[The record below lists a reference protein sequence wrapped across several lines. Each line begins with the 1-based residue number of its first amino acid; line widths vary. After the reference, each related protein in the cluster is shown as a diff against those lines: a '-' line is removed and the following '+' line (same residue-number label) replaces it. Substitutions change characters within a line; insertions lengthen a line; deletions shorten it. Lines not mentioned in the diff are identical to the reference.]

1 MASLQGLIPTL
12 NSAPA
17 MLQDPDEN
25 FIEHSWVGPGWTID
39 FSLSGLGVSSKQANR
54 NFGPVDVPNLSFH
67 RRFWGLG
74 RAELQNP
81 GGSERFP
88 LPKLRRAHQREIDRL
103 LSNFAEVRAI
113 WLWKLAVDEL
123 LSGARLK
130 LRWIDAEAVASLES
144 SRPPSTNLR
153 ASSFSWAR
161 AACDAA
167 DLDLNEVVE
176 VTNEWVVNAEF
187 LAKKDFFESIEKSP
201 LTDEQARAVVT
212 YDNRVQVVAAA
223 GSGKTSVMVARAAYA
238 VKKQFVKP
246 SEILLLAFNR
256 DAAIELQTRVEER
269 LAGAGIASEGVK
281 ASTFHAL
288 GLRALGLARGKKPSL
303 APWAGD
309 AGRELRQV
317 ETIVYELSD
326 QSADF
331 RVKWDEY
338 RLLFAAAPASG
349 PEQDVPDAPSPDGGR
364 GFKTFAGDVVKSEGE
379 RLIANWLYLHNVQY
393 QYELPFW
400 VETADS
406 EHSQYRPDFFYPPP
420 DSSPPQEPSD
430 KASAAWQEWSE
441 RTSSA
446 WQAWF
451 QGGTWHE
458 HWGVDQ
464 DGRPPSEWT
473 GYEAGMRWK
482 KEIHAQHDS
491 DFIETTWWGVMC
503 GDDLERL
510 KKQLEDR
517 GHKLDFEPHR
527 IPKIEEPVS
536 DRELFSLLRTF
547 ISHAKSNSL
556 SIGDLRDRLVQS
568 HLAGTRSERF
578 LSLFAPIFHEW
589 EQRLAAAGLIDFDDM
604 LVRAAEH
611 LEQGDLDLGYNLI
624 LADEFQDASFA
635 RTRML
640 KGLLAAPGRHLLAVG
655 DDWQSINRFAGAD
668 INSMLAFED
677 TFGTAVELQLT
688 RTFRCPPEIV
698 RFSSEFVQRN
708 PDQIRKSVSTALP
721 EPEDGSVH
729 LRLADINKEAIAAE
743 LERIEALAQANEGN
757 HRPTVLALGRY
768 SFDRDA
774 IPSSLV
780 PEGIDFSFKTI
791 HAAKGLEADYVLV
804 LNLRSRDWGFPS
816 TVVDDPILGLAMAKP
831 DSFLFAEERRLFY
844 VALTR
849 AKTQVVLLTPS
860 SNPSPFIVE
869 AFNEGL
875 LNSDAPLTV
884 CDLCNQGILVR
895 KESDRGA
902 FYGCSTW
909 PACDNTAS
917 VCPHCE
923 QGCLVRTQHHF
934 ECNQPLC
941 DEERHRQCPERGCR
955 GMLTKRSGP
964 SGPFFGCS
972 RFPACT
978 HTATACPICGTGAL
992 VAEAGKAV
1000 CDGAP
1005 KCSWKGSLCPACDD
1019 GIMVTRTGKYGA
1031 FQSCSNFTTT
1041 CSSAKAVRWRASR
1054 GARP

>member
-1 MASLQGLIPTL
+1 MAF
-12 NSAPA
+12 SA
-17 MLQDPDEN
+17 
-25 FIEHSWVGPGWTID
+25 
-39 FSLSGLGVSSKQANR
+39 SGLAVSSKQVEGNY
-54 NFGPVDVPNLSFH
+54 GPDNISNLRIR

-74 RAELQNP
+74 CAELRNP
-81 GGSERFP
+81 CGSERFP
-88 LPKLRRAHQREIDRL
+88 LPRLRRADQHEIGRL
-103 LSNFAEVRAI
+103 LLKFADVRAVQ
-113 WLWKLAVDEL
+113 LWKLQVDEL
-123 LSGARLK
+123 LSEARLK
-130 LRWIDAEAVASLES
+130 LRWIDAETVASLES
-144 SRPPSTNLR
+144 SRPHTTSLQ
-153 ASSFSWAR
+153 ASSFSWEK
-161 AACDAA
+161 AAFDAA
-167 DLDLNEVVE
+167 SLDLNEVIAD
-176 VTNEWVVNAEF
+176 TNEWVVSAEF

-201 LTDEQARAVVT
+201 LTDEQARAVIT

-238 VKKQFVKP
+238 VKKRFAEP

-256 DAAIELQTRVEER
+256 DAATELQARVEER
-269 LAGAGIASEGVK
+269 FASAGIASEGIK

-317 ETIVYELSD
+317 ETIVHELSE
-326 QSADF
+326 QSEDF
-331 RVKWDEY
+331 RVQWDEY
-338 RLLFAAAPASG
+338 KLLFAAAPTGG
-349 PEQDVPDAPSPDGGR
+349 PDQDVPDAPRPGGGR

-393 QYELPFW
+393 QYEAPFHE
-400 VETADS
+400 ETADS

-420 DSSPPQEPSD
+420 DSSPPREPSN
-430 KASAAWQEWSE
+430 KSSIAWQEWSE
-441 RTSSA
+441 RTSKA
-446 WQAWF
+446 WKVWL

-458 HWGVDQ
+458 HWGVDR
-464 DGRPPSEWT
+464 DGRPPSDWS

-482 KEIHAQHDS
+482 KEIHEQHGS
-491 DFIETTWWGVMC
+491 DFIETTWWGVIY

-510 KKQLEDR
+510 KKQLKDR
-517 GHKLDFEPHR
+517 GHRLDFDPHR
-527 IPKIEEPVS
+527 IPRTEEPVS
-536 DRELFSLLRTF
+536 DRELLSLLRTF

-556 SIGDLRDRLVQS
+556 SIGDLRERLGQS

-578 LSLFAPIFHEW
+578 LSLFERIFYEW
-589 EQRLAAAGLIDFDDM
+589 EQRLAATGLIDFDDM
-604 LVRAAEH
+604 LVQAAEH
-611 LEQGDLDLGYNLI
+611 LEQGDLDLGYRLI
-624 LADEFQDASFA
+624 LADEFQDTSFA

-640 KGLLAAPGRHLLAVG
+640 KGLLGAPGRHLLAVG

-677 TFGTAVELQLT
+677 MFGTAVELQLT

-708 PDQIRKSVSTALP
+708 PDQIRKSVSTAIP
-721 EPEDGSVH
+721 EPETGSVY
-729 LRLADINKEAIAAE
+729 LRLADINRGTITAE
-743 LERIEALAQANEGN
+743 LERIEALAQANESN
-757 HRPTVLALGRY
+757 YRPTVLALGRY

-804 LNLRSRDWGFPS
+804 LNLRSTDWGFPS
-816 TVVDDPILGLAMAKP
+816 TVVDDPILGLAMAKS

-860 SNPSPFIVE
+860 NNPSPFIVE
-869 AFNEGL
+869 AFNDGL
-875 LNSDAPLTV
+875 LNADSPLTV
-884 CDLCNQGILVR
+884 CDVCDQGVLVR

-902 FYGCSTW
+902 FFGCSTW
-909 PACDNTAS
+909 PACDHTAS

-923 QGCLVRTQHHF
+923 QGCLVRTQHYF

-941 DEERHRQCPERGCR
+941 DKERHRQCPKRGCR
-955 GMLTKRSGP
+955 GMLTMKSGP

-972 RFPACT
+972 QFPACR
-978 HTATACPICGTGAL
+978 HTATVCPTCGTGAL
-992 VAEAGKAV
+992 VAGEVKAA
-1000 CDGAP
+1000 CDRAP
-1005 KCSWKGSLCPACDD
+1005 KCSWKGDLCRECDD
-1019 GIMVTRTGKYGA
+1019 GIMVTRNGKHGA

-1041 CSSAKAVRWRASR
+1041 CSSPKAVRWRASR
-1054 GARP
+1054 GAVDNTGPGGPSPSRKRNGER